1 MGIASV
7 LTYIYP
13 IVISGTGMR
22 IYFCGSMQGGREDA
36 ELYSSII
43 DELKSKYGQVL
54 TEYVGSSTAVQGK
67 YCMLDGV

>member
-1 MGIASV
+1 
-7 LTYIYP
+7 
-13 IVISGTGMR
+13 MR